1 MEKRMENQQTLPKRK
16 RRFGD
21 RNDGRRVRTRGPME
35 GVAAYIMKD
44 RVGSSNYVRDTI
56 EMEPIEEY
64 IRQKRKEGREI
75 SLMHLIIAAYVRLVA
90 QRPAINRFIS
100 GQKTFTRDD
109 YVEIVLTIKKE
120 MRLDSPDTV
129 VKITVGK
136 DATVFDIE
144 EQLNQVIT
152 DYRDNPGGG
161 FDKTAGALKKIPGLL
176 LKFAV
181 WLLKFMDYFG
191 WLPRVLTKISPFHGS
206 FFITSMGSLGI
217 PPIYHHLYDFGNV
230 PVFCSFGAKYKRWEM
245 DRDGN
250 AKERHYVDFTF
261 VTDERIC
268 DGFYF
273 ASGLRLLKAMLRRP
287 EALELPPSEIVED
300 IE

>member
-1 MEKRMENQQTLPKRK
+1 MENQQTLPKRK

-300 IE
+300 VE

>member
-1 MEKRMENQQTLPKRK
+1 MENQQTLPKRK

-44 RVGSSNYVRDTI
+44 RVGSSNYVSDTI

-64 IRQKRKEGREI
+64 IRQKRKEGMEI

-144 EQLNQVIT
+144 EQLNKVIT

-217 PPIYHHLYDFGNV
+217 PPIHHHLYDFGNV

>member
-1 MEKRMENQQTLPKRK
+1 MEKQQGISKRK

-21 RNDGRRVRTRGPME
+21 RKDGRRVRTRGPME
-35 GVAAYIMKD
+35 VVAAYIMKT
-44 RVGSSNYVRDTI
+44 RVTSSNYVKDTI
-56 EMEPIEEY
+56 DMDPIERY
-64 IRQKRKEGREI
+64 IKEKRKEGREI
-75 SLMHLIIAAYVRLVA
+75 SLMHLIIAAYVRLIA
-90 QRPAINRFIS
+90 QRPAINRFIA
-100 GQKTFTRDD
+100 GQKTYTRDD

-136 DATVFDIE
+136 DATIFDIE
-144 EQLNQVIT
+144 EQLNKVIA

-181 WLLKFMDYFG
+181 WMLNFLDYFG
-191 WLPRVLTKISPFHGS
+191 WLPRALTKVSPFHGS

-230 PVFCSFGAKYKRWEM
+230 PVFCSFGAKYKRWEL
-245 DRDGN
+245 DRGGN
-250 AKERHYVDFTF
+250 TRERHYVDFTF

-273 ASGLRLLKAMLRRP
+273 ASSLRLLKAMLRRP
-287 EALELPPSEIVED
+287 EMLEVPPEEILED
-300 IE
+300 ID

>member
-1 MEKRMENQQTLPKRK
+1 MENQQTLPKRK

-100 GQKTFTRDD
+100 GQKNLTRDD